1 MDEFSPKLQGVSA
14 ADQIGDLYMRMRG
27 LEDALVEVVDAIHR
41 INPEALAD
49 ARTRFRLRYQEARDR
64 RRMSRRGDQ
73 EMLLR
78 FLAQRLHVLET
89 PAEREQQRPVQT
101 D

>member
-1 MDEFSPKLQGVSA
+1 MDEFDPGLKGVSA
-14 ADQIGDLYMRMRG
+14 ADQIGDIYMRLRG
-27 LEDALVEVVDAIHR
+27 IEDALVEVVDAVHQ
-41 INPEALAD
+41 INPDLLSD
-49 ARTRFRLRYQEARDR
+49 ARTRFRLRYQEARDQR
-64 RRMSRRGDQ
+64 PMDRRGDQ

-89 PAEREQQRPVQT
+89 PAERAQQRPIQN